1 MPPWDG
7 DVTPASD
14 DCPPTVNA
22 PRFGD
27 WLWRPWYA
35 KLWWTLIVL
44 YWLGAFAAQWFPN
57 LQPIFHGDGFPV
69 IFLVLH
75 PFAAIPVLG
84 FGFARAWVAYHSSL
98 QPGREDDAEV
108 EYSPSGLRLRTVK
121 FSLLNPFDP
130 ISVANPAN
138 PANPTHP
145 IHRH

>member
-14 DCPPTVNA
+14 DCPPTVDA
-22 PRFGD
+22 PRLGD

-35 KLWWTLIVL
+35 KLWWILIVL

-84 FGFARAWVAYHSSL
+84 FGFARAWVAYHSS
-98 QPGREDDAEV
+98 QPELADDEQV
-108 EYSPSGLRLRTVK
+108 EIGQPLMLRDHGVSQLDPFEPTSIACPS
-121 FSLLNPFDP
+121 NQ
-130 ISVANPAN
+130 ANPL
-138 PANPTHP
+138 HLL
-145 IHRH
+145 RQY